1 MAVAVVVIPKRN
13 PLPPLPPLTPL
24 PYGSLRFASLRFA
37 RLPTLAQK
45 SPKTPYNWF
54 LTLVQTSLIG
64 FGGGWLMPIMLGL
77 PSSFLLGGD
86 INSLGCLIS
95 WYLVFHSPRDYF
107 YTKICAAVPFQV
119 FYTSF
124 AQLFRATGIYGFV
137 DKSLSVGMKPSA
149 YYPTPLLGPV
159 LTASLLSN
167 IGPIFRLGYKEWF
180 KVRRGESF
188 AN

>member
-1 MAVAVVVIPKRN
+1 MTSYIIAFLRASFPFAQELMVFGMAMESAVAVRKADDAEVK
-13 PLPPLPPLTPL
+13 
-24 PYGSLRFASLRFA
+24 
-37 RLPTLAQK
+37 K